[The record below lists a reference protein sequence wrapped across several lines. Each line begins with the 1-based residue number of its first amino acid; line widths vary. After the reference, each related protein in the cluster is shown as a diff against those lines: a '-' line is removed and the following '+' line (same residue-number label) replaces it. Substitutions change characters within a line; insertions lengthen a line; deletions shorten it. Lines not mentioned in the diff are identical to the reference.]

1 MARNKSFNAAEDLN
15 FGVLPVT
22 ASKEKITKSSE
33 LPAESKSAEKNR
45 ELPVTNNSDLV
56 IDKTEKKVL
65 KKEAEEKTVVQLND
79 REQNFDQ
86 TLHTLSLFQKS
97 KKENR
102 SIKKTILI
110 KQSTHNK
117 LKKIADE
124 VGTSMNDVI
133 NEILEQM
140 LKDM

>member
-15 FGVLPVT
+15 FGVLPIT
-22 ASKEKITKSSE
+22 ASKEKV
-33 LPAESKSAEKNR
+33 SKSKDVPMVDSVEKSKDV
-45 ELPVTNNSDLV
+45 PVTSEPEPKIAN
-56 IDKTEKKVL
+56 IDKKTPKQVEKEKKDSHL
-65 KKEAEEKTVVQLND
+65 KDNEQIINPTLN
-79 REQNFDQ
+79 
-86 TLHTLSLFQKS
+86 TMSLFQKP

-110 KQSTHNK
+110 KQSTHDK
-117 LKKIADE
+117 LKKIAEE

-140 LKDM
+140 LKDI

>member
-15 FGVLPVT
+15 FGVLPMNV
-22 ASKEKITKSSE
+22 SKEKKSKSNE
-33 LPAESKSAEKNR
+33 LPTETEPVENNK
-45 ELPVTNNSDLV
+45 ELPVTNNSTT
-56 IDKTEKKVL
+56 IIAKTEKKVL
-65 KKEAEEKTVVQLND
+65 KKETDEKTVVQLND
-79 REQNFDQ
+79 RKENFDQ

-110 KQSTHNK
+110 KQSTHDK
-117 LKKIADE
+117 LKIIAEE